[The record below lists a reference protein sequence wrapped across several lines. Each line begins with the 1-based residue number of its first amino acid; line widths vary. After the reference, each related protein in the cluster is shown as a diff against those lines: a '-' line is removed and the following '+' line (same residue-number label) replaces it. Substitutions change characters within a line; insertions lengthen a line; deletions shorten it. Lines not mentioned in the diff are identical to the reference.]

1 MDSDSKEVQAEK
13 ERWKRSIIPLVYE
26 PPCEHLPLFDTCL
39 AKVTIFKSK
48 LCSDLAA
55 AVNMD
60 SESHKIAFVEVLGD
74 SGDCKYKDEE
84 TSQLEFVLE
93 LNFGLKSM
101 LSSTPYMRCLKCAGF
116 SKEEWNLNMIACSPT
131 YLICINY
138 SFLDHAAHN
147 YVEKI
152 QFWQLRRCK

>member
-1 MDSDSKEVQAEK
+1 M
-13 ERWKRSIIPLVYE
+13 YE

-48 LCSDLAA
+48 LCSNLAA

-116 SKEEWNLNMIACSPT
+116 SKEEWNLNMIACYYAFQFELSCFRLKLFANA
-131 YLICINY
+131 YCQDCISLLKNT
-138 SFLDHAAHN
+138 SIF
-147 YVEKI
+147 
-152 QFWQLRRCK
+152 